1 MKRESVYTSLPKT
14 EKGKRQ
20 FWIMQD
26 VLRIIMESYDNRS
39 IYQRDE
45 KNVCKFFI
53 DGQESSFNMEKLEIK
68 DGKINPQKMD
78 SAKVIGLNGIPIEVW
93 K

>member
-1 MKRESVYTSLPKT
+1 
-14 EKGKRQ
+14 
-20 FWIMQD
+20 
-26 VLRIIMESYDNRS
+26 MESYDNRS

-68 DGKINPQKMD
+68 DGKINP
-78 SAKVIGLNGIPIEVW
+78 
-93 K
+93 